1 MDFIAVEPTINHQQN
16 VETESKTDALKQMH
30 RW

>member
-1 MDFIAVEPTINHQQN
+1 MICAVEPTINHQQD

>member
-1 MDFIAVEPTINHQQN
+1 MICEVEPTIDHQQN